1 MSNFKAM
8 SRIYY
13 ICLLS
18 IILAASDIT
27 HGNAQERDEQ
37 AEYKSCLTLIAREP
51 EMAFESALAWRDK
64 GGGFPARHC
73 AALALMEMKK
83 YRIAAPL
90 LEELAEDL
98 RDSGSPLVVAVL
110 GQAAN
115 AWLLAEKYPRALAV
129 ASAALEF
136 EPKNIE
142 LRIDRARIYAQTND
156 FNAAF
161 DDLDYALKIDPTRS
175 DALVFRGAAWRQLG
189 NNERAMEDIDLAL
202 SLTPDLL
209 AGLVERG
216 ILFRLSGKD
225 NLARADW
232 LKVLNLSPYSAAAET
247 ARINLE
253 KLDVNIND

>member
-1 MSNFKAM
+1 MSIFKAM
-8 SRIYY
+8 NRIFR

-18 IILAASDIT
+18 IVFVASHIAL
-27 HGNAQERDEQ
+27 GSAQDRDEQ
-37 AEYKSCLTLIAREP
+37 AEYKSCLTLTTREP

-83 YRIAAPL
+83 YHIAAPH

-98 RDSGSPLVVAVL
+98 RESGSPLVVAVL

-115 AWLLAEKYPRALAV
+115 AWLLAENLQRAQAV
-129 ASAALEF
+129 ASAGLEF
-136 EPKNIE
+136 EPDNIE
-142 LRIDRARIYAQTND
+142 LRIDRARVFAQTNN
-156 FNAAF
+156 FKAAF
-161 DDLDYALKIDPTRS
+161 DDLDYALKLDPTRT

-189 NNERAMEDIDLAL
+189 NNERALEDIELAL

-232 LKVLNLSPYSAAAET
+232 LKVLNLSPYSIAAET
-247 ARINLE
+247 ARLNLE
-253 KLDVNIND
+253 KLDVNTNN